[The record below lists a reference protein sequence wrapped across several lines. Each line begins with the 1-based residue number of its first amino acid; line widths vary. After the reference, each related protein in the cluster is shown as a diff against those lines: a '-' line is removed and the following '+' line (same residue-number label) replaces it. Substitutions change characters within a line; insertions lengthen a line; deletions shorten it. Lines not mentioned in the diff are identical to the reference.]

1 VIRHGYL
8 KAGTVGWLPGG
19 SAAACEQPTGAGFAG
34 GLEEVLVASV
44 IAFDVNE
51 TLLDLRALDEPFGEL
66 LGSAALRPQW
76 FTLMLQLAFTGGLT
90 GRYVDFTTS
99 QRAAL
104 AMLAEREGV
113 PLTATDIDGL
123 VSRMSSLPPHPEVPG
138 ALAALARTR
147 LRLVALTNSVQHVAE
162 AQLASAGLS
171 DSFEAVLSADATGH
185 LKPAPQPYRA
195 VAERCGVPM
204 GEVRLVAAH
213 SWDIAGALAAGC
225 QAAFVARPG
234 MVLSPLG
241 GPPGIIGPDLAAV
254 AGQIISTDG

>member
-1 VIRHGYL
+1 VHCL
-8 KAGTVGWLPGG
+8 KEA
-19 SAAACEQPTGAGFAG
+19 
-34 GLEEVLVASV
+34 LVASV

-51 TLLDLRALDEPFGEL
+51 TLLDLRALDEPFGAL

-90 GRYVDFTTS
+90 GRYVDFTTA

-113 PLTATDIDGL
+113 PLAGGAIDAL
-123 VSRMSSLPPHPEVPG
+123 VGRMSSLPPHPDVPG
-138 ALAALARTR
+138 ALATLARTR
-147 LRLVALTNSVQHVAE
+147 LRLVALTNSVQPIAT
-162 AQLASAGLS
+162 AQLASAGLTGF
-171 DSFEAVLSADATGH
+171 FESVISADSTGH

-195 VAERCGVPM
+195 AAERCGVPI

-225 QAAFVARPG
+225 QAAFIARPG
-234 MVLSPLG
+234 MVLSPIG
-241 GPPGIIGPDLAAV
+241 DPPDITGPDLAAV
-254 AGQIISTDG
+254 AQQIISIDG

>member
-1 VIRHGYL
+1 MVAWGRCGR
-8 KAGTVGWLPGG
+8 
-19 SAAACEQPTGAGFAG
+19 ACEQPTDAGLVD
-34 GLEEVLVASV
+34 GLREVLVASV

-51 TLLDLRALDEPFGEL
+51 TLLDLRALDEPFEVL

-104 AMLAEREGV
+104 AMLAEREGIH
-113 PLTATDIDGL
+113 LTASDIDGL

-138 ALAALARTR
+138 ALAALTRTR
-147 LRLVALTNSVQHVAE
+147 LRLVALTNSVQPVAE

-195 VAERCGVPM
+195 VAERYGVPI

-241 GPPGIIGPDLAAV
+241 DPPGIIGPDLAAV
-254 AGQIISTDG
+254 AEQIISIDG

>member
-1 VIRHGYL
+1 MDGR
-8 KAGTVGWLPGG
+8 
-19 SAAACEQPTGAGFAG
+19 
-34 GLEEVLVASV
+34 EEVLVASV

-51 TLLDLRALDEPFGEL
+51 TLLDLGALDEPFEVL

-90 GRYVDFTTS
+90 GRYVNFTTS

-113 PLTATDIDGL
+113 PLTASDIDGL
-123 VSRMSSLPPHPEVPG
+123 VGRMSSLPAHPEVPG

-162 AQLASAGLS
+162 AQLAGAGP

-195 VAERCGVPM
+195 VAERCGVAI
-204 GEVRLVAAH
+204 GEVRLVLLTPGILPGPWPPDARQRSSPAPAWCSAH
-213 SWDIAGALAAGC
+213 SA
-225 QAAFVARPG
+225 ARPASSA
-234 MVLSPLG
+234 LIWP
-241 GPPGIIGPDLAAV
+241 
-254 AGQIISTDG
+254 Q

>member
-1 VIRHGYL
+1 MVAWWRCCRVRTTNRRRVCGR
-8 KAGTVGWLPGG
+8 
-19 SAAACEQPTGAGFAG
+19 
-34 GLEEVLVASV
+34 LEDVLVASV

-51 TLLDLRALDEPFGEL
+51 TLLDLRALDEPFEVL

-90 GRYVDFTTS
+90 GRYADFTTA

-113 PLTATDIDGL
+113 PLAASDIDGL

-138 ALAALARTR
+138 ALAALARTS
-147 LRLVALTNSVQHVAE
+147 LRLVALTNSVQPMAE
-162 AQLASAGLS
+162 AQLASAGLRGL
-171 DSFEAVLSADATGH
+171 FEAVISADATGH
-185 LKPAPQPYRA
+185 LKPAPQPYYT
-195 VAERCGVPM
+195 VAERCGVPI

-234 MVLSPLG
+234 MVLSPLSD
-241 GPPGIIGPDLAAV
+241 PPAITGPDLAAV
-254 AGQIISTDG
+254 AQQIITVDG